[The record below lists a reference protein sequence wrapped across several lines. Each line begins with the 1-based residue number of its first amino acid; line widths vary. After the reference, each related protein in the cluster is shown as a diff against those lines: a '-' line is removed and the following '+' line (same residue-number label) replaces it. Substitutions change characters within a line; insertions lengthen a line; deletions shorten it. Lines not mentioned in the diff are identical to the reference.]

1 MLRVQEMATR
11 RVDSF
16 CCGVI
21 RACAC
26 LRVYVCAVCVCEA
39 GYGTVQHNEIIFS
52 QHFVC
57 VADEFLVYVR
67 DLLMLYVCQHKI
79 LQERERK
86 SGKGM
91 GKQRNKM
98 KTNFKINKSQNK
110 IKMWQQTVIKM
121 HCNK

>member
-1 MLRVQEMATR
+1 MATR